1 MSGGL
6 GDDSY
11 YVDSSGDVVAEQGDE
26 GNDTVYS
33 TVDHTL
39 GANLENL
46 TLLGATDIRGTGNDD
61 NNIIIGNSGSNW
73 LSGGLGNDTL
83 TGGGGDDYFV
93 FNDLLNG
100 GIDTLTDFSYGSDKL
115 AFSDLLFDSA
125 DINLDGFLAFNNEQV
140 NANTRLI
147 YNSSEQSLAY
157 DADGSGS
164 GSAVTFANLA
174 LDEQTEA
181 AKLISL
187 VNQV

>member
-1 MSGGL
+1 MLELVSRDHDL
-6 GDDSY
+6 SQEE
-11 YVDSSGDVVAEQGDE
+11 SPATRQQALLERVAAG
-26 GNDTVYS
+26 
-33 TVDHTL
+33 
-39 GANLENL
+39 
-46 TLLGATDIRGTGNDD
+46 
-61 NNIIIGNSGSNW
+61 
-73 LSGGLGNDTL
+73 
-83 TGGGGDDYFV
+83 
-93 FNDLLNG
+93 
-100 GIDTLTDFSYGSDKL
+100 DKL